1 MAKMKQQHF
10 PDPWLSDFFSRPI
23 IQAKVVAQDYAQIQQ
38 LQTQGFQFVEGE
50 IEFCFDLAEYQ
61 EKTTACQ
68 VATAE
73 NIAELEAL
81 FGQAF
86 PTSRFR
92 EPWFSVAENQCFYRT
107 WIARAVRGEFDQ
119 LCLVLKTAS
128 GQIQGGISLRLS
140 ENQSRVGLLAV
151 SPTCQRQGVAAVL
164 LQAAQN
170 WAKQQ
175 GSDVLLVTTQIS
187 NLPAINLYLKQG
199 ARMLTTTYWFY
210 RK

>member
-1 MAKMKQQHF
+1 MKQQHF
-10 PDPWLSDFFSRPI
+10 PDLWLSDFFSRPI

-140 ENQSRVGLLAV
+140 ENQARVGLLAV
-151 SPTCQRQGVAAVL
+151 SPVYQRQGIATIL

-170 WAKQQ
+170 WAKRQ
-175 GSDVLLVTTQIS
+175 GANSLLVSTQIG

-199 ARMLTTTYWFY
+199 AKLLSTSYWFY

>member
-1 MAKMKQQHF
+1 MKQYL
-10 PDPWLSDFFSRPI
+10 PDPWLSDFFGRPI
-23 IQAKVVAQDYAQIQQ
+23 VQAKVAAQDYLQIQH

-50 IEFCFDLAEYQ
+50 IEFCFSLAEYQ

-68 VATAE
+68 VATTE

-92 EPWFSVAENQCFYRT
+92 EPWFSAAENQRFYRT

-119 LCLVLKTAS
+119 LCFVLKTAS
-128 GQIQGGISLRLS
+128 GQIQGGISLRLVG
-140 ENQSRVGLLAV
+140 EQARIGLLAV
-151 SPTCQRQGVAAVL
+151 SPVYQRQGIATIL

-175 GSDVLLVTTQIS
+175 GAEVLLVATQIG
-187 NLPAINLYLKQG
+187 NLPAINAYLKQG
-199 ARMLTTTYWFY
+199 AKMLSTSYWFY